1 MADKVEGPKPVEAK
15 KPEVAKVETAKVDA
29 TKKPEV
35 AEKPITPEQAKEAG
49 YKKVKE
55 DTQAKLSELK
65 GRLAKPTEGV
75 AANSQD
81 VLFAKMKSA
90 VSGKIDPFTKKN
102 QNEFLTNL
110 TMRLDASPVVKA
122 LPDADREN
130 AKAIFMD
137 RFFDSFQTEVMTK
150 FPETLAD
157 IEGADELDLT
167 VEVKDGK
174 ALVALDPTDTAKLKD
189 VQEKIEEKGKELVK
203 AEADAKKAEG
213 QADAGKEDAAKK
225 LETVATE
232 GRKKFETDFPGI
244 ALFLQKAVF
253 GGDESQMNDAFAGK
267 GFWGL
272 LLGIIGYGAG
282 KEVYGKFALD
292 PKFAPY
298 VEKGK
303 HELAK
308 VGVETRTVVL
318 LDKPEALKP
327 LYDGIKEG
335 TTRTVSKPFEVKAK
349 LKLPSQTKVEAII
362 FPEDFKIG
370 DKEYKKDEVHKDVV
384 LAAGTELPIG
394 TKFRD
399 AVMSAGA
406 GVNAPK
412 EAKEPEKKVTAE
424 KAKIFFDKLEASSD
438 AQDWKSLL
446 TAWALAHITDPA
458 KREAYTKRGASMKI
472 LDMFEDMFTYQKS
485 IDPHLVEIS
494 KNDDEGNHLAGLIDW
509 MPESLFM
516 WAGSAT
522 KEGKLDEKL
531 AHIDRG
537 LLFSRYG
544 EIAKSL

>member
-55 DTQAKLSELK
+55 DTQTKLSELK

-110 TMRLDASPVVKA
+110 TLRLDASPVVKA

-174 ALVALDPTDTAKLKD
+174 AIVALDPTDAAKLKD
-189 VQEKIEEKGKELVK
+189 VQKKIEEKGKELVK

-213 QADAGKEDAAKK
+213 QADAGKVD
-225 LETVATE
+225 VAME

-335 TTRTVSKPFEVKAK
+335 TTRAANKPFEVKAK
-349 LKLPSQTKVEAII
+349 MKLPSRTKVEAVI

-384 LAAGTELPIG
+384 LPAGTELPIG

-399 AVMSAGA
+399 AVMSAGDNSTA
-406 GVNAPK
+406 KTEVVAPK
-412 EAKEPEKKVTAE
+412 ERGVTAE
-424 KAKIFFDKLEASSD
+424 KVVEKRSPIEDCLQKIETSD
-438 AQDWKSLL
+438 AAQDTRVMMSEWLQ
-446 TAWALAHITDPA
+446 AHAPDAASREMYA
-458 KREAYTKRGASMKI
+458 KNGKSMKI
-472 LDMFEDMFTYQKS
+472 ADLMKAVWSTYVSLNPGQREHEGKPAVQAKKAEMGELAWSLEGMFEIF
-485 IDPHLVEIS
+485 
-494 KNDDEGNHLAGLIDW
+494 G
-509 MPESLFM
+509 
-516 WAGSAT
+516 
-522 KEGKLDEKL
+522 KEGGDPKIQKTLKRLE
-531 AHIDRG
+531 
-537 LLFSRYG
+537 
-544 EIAKSL
+544 EIVKEFR